1 MTFDELRAIALLD
14 GLSDDQVRAL
24 ADAGEEVTF
33 QPGDELFRS
42 GQPAD
47 YWWLLLEG
55 RVDLIRHVGHE
66 DTVLGTMSNP
76 GQWAGGFRA
85 WDPNGVYMA
94 TGRATV
100 GGRYLRVPAER
111 LGEKAQEWFPFGVHM
126 IKGLM
131 QTVRTIEQTA
141 RQREAL
147 VALGTLAAGL
157 AHEINNPA
165 SAATRAADA
174 LRETTIQ
181 LKDALLA
188 LAEAGL
194 TAEQYV
200 ALDTLRSELRVTH
213 LADDPLALADREDEL
228 TDWLAGHGV
237 AEDWLIAPALAA
249 AGADVPWCEKVAGL
263 LHGPCLDPA
272 LHWVS
277 SSLSMAALL
286 AEVKE
291 STQRVSALVG
301 AARSYSQLD
310 RASIQ
315 RTDIVEGLQS
325 TLMVLANRLKGVT
338 VVRDL
343 GEVPEIEAY
352 AGELNQVWTNL
363 INNGIDAMDGA
374 DGTATLRVS
383 CHAVERDI
391 VVEIADS
398 GPGIP
403 PDVLPHVFEPF
414 FTTKDV
420 GHGTGLGLDI
430 SRRIIVERHAG
441 DISIDRVDG
450 QTVFRVTLPGP
461 RR

>member
-14 GLSDDQVRAL
+14 GLSDDQVKAL
-24 ADAGEEVTF
+24 ADAGEEVDF
-33 QPGDELFRS
+33 RPGDVLFRS

-47 YWWLLLEG
+47 HWWLLLEG
-55 RVDLIRHVGHE
+55 KVDLIRHVGHE
-66 DTVLGTMSNP
+66 DTVLGTMSNA

-94 TGRATV
+94 TGRAAAE
-100 GGRYLRVPAER
+100 GRYLRVPAER

-131 QTVRTIEQTA
+131 QTVRSIEQTA

-165 SAATRAADA
+165 SAATRAADS
-174 LRETTIQ
+174 LREITVR
-181 LKDALLA
+181 LKDALLG

-194 TAEQYV
+194 TAEQFV
-200 ALDTLRSELRVTH
+200 ALDSLREEVAPTN
-213 LADDPLALADREDEL
+213 LADDPMALSDREDEL
-228 TDWLAGHGV
+228 TDWLTDHDV
-237 AEDWLIAPALAA
+237 TEDWLVAPALAA
-249 AGADVPWCEKVAGL
+249 AGADVEWCEKVADL
-263 LHGPCLDPA
+263 LDGPCLDPA
-272 LHWVS
+272 LHWLS

-315 RTDIVEGLQS
+315 RTNVVEGLES

-338 VVRDL
+338 VVRDFADD
-343 GEVPEIEAY
+343 VPEIEAY

-363 INNGIDAMDGA
+363 IDNAVDAMDGE
-374 DGTATLRVS
+374 GTLRVS
-383 CHAVERDI
+383 CNLTEQGI

-398 GPGIP
+398 GPGMP

-420 GHGTGLGLDI
+420 GRGTGLGLDI

-441 DISIDRVDG
+441 DIDIDRVDG
-450 QTVFRVTLPGP
+450 QTVFRITLPGP